1 VCAVADIK
9 LRSLMDEIV
18 LTRKP
23 IVKKKQWIELSHP
36 NHPEV
41 HTYVQLSMEL
51 TTKAAAAKKKCF
63 VGKDGYKVTQHVDYR
78 LPVPYRPAAFS
89 LMNPGP
95 YISYLIV
102 SMVTRYVAPTQAVRP
117 ARKDRRCGSISD
129 PMWICALRLL

>member
-1 VCAVADIK
+1 MRVGQLGNSSNLLVCFCFFCSVCAVTDIK

-23 IVKKKQWIELSHP
+23 IVKKKQYIELTHP

-41 HTYVQLSMEL
+41 LTRVQMSMEL
-51 TTKAAAAKKKCF
+51 TTKQAAAKKKCF
-63 VGKDGYKVTQHVDYR
+63 VGKDGYKATQHVDYI

-89 LMNPGP
+89 LLNPGP

-102 SMVTRYVAPTQAVRP
+102 STVTRY
-117 ARKDRRCGSISD
+117 G
-129 PMWICALRLL
+129 